1 MSKEQN
7 KLLDFFIKVALGDK
21 QISQTLQKVNLA
33 RTDQSPWLIF
43 SQAQLHKLTL
53 PNLNQNQFQKIL
65 YNSSINSLLAEQGL
79 TVVLVK
85 SDYSVIKEQGSKN
98 KIENNLYQ
106 LQVLDS

>member
-1 MSKEQN
+1 MNKEQN
-7 KLLDFFIKVALGDK
+7 KLLDFFVKVAHGDK
-21 QISQTLQKVNLA
+21 QISQTLQKVNLI

-65 YNSSINSLLAEQGL
+65 YNSSINLLLAEQGL

-85 SDYSVIKEQGSKN
+85 LEDCVINDKGSKS
-98 KIENNLYQ
+98 KIVNNLYQ
-106 LQVLDS
+106 LQALDK